1 MLRRIDGFDQNRSNT
16 ISGLPAASCIRN
28 LVGKVVGAA
37 ISICCFGVASVSL
50 AIIVESEALAQAQRS
65 ADVVTANRVGS
76 EDDLSALLDQLESDS
91 YAERQA
97 ASRLVSEIGFDA
109 TQPIVERMLS
119 GRPESVFRCSR
130 LLERIALDSNER
142 EMTKIARML
151 LLLSNNG
158 FDYLGIT
165 SAAINSR
172 WKHKQLDRNVA
183 RLEEAG
189 IQLER
194 VHYATGGSGPDP
206 FAEAWVVIEQN
217 GRVANEAV
225 APTKQTR
232 TSSPPLRRVELLSRV
247 RDIVAATE
255 EEDNRNFELEMS
267 QKLTQATGSQTSVP
281 PPVLRGGGVV
291 AISRIPVQTVNVATD
306 SFGITLGPEFKG
318 GAENLRLLK
327 LLPQIHQFTVYER
340 DIDDELLKSISEL
353 TTVQQIA
360 FQSCNYDIK
369 SVLEVLHARPS
380 LTITASGHETFM
392 GVTLQTQTTDNGVQS
407 CQILSTVAD
416 TAAEAAGCLEGDTI
430 RRLDGLEIR
439 TVDQMILAI
448 GSYKPGD
455 EVTVDILRGEE
466 ELELTMKLRK
476 RPEDE

>member
-16 ISGLPAASCIRN
+16 ISGLPAESCIRN

-194 VHYATGGSGPDP
+194 VHYATGGSAPDP
-206 FAEAWVVIEQN
+206 FADGWVLVEQN
-217 GRVANEAV
+217 GIVPHEAV

-267 QKLTQATGSQTSVP
+267 QKLTQATGSQTHVQP
-281 PPVLRGGGVV
+281 LTLHGGPEGVV
-291 AISRIPVQTVNVATD
+291 VLSGLPSQAVNVATD
-306 SFGITLGPEFKG
+306 SFGITLGPDSKVVP
-318 GAENLRLLK
+318 R
-327 LLPQIHQFTVYER
+327 IYV
-340 DIDDELLKSISEL
+340 
-353 TTVQQIA
+353 V
-360 FQSCNYDIK
+360 
-369 SVLEVLHARPS
+369 
-380 LTITASGHETFM
+380 
-392 GVTLQTQTTDNGVQS
+392 
-407 CQILSTVAD
+407 
-416 TAAEAAGCLEGDTI
+416 
-430 RRLDGLEIR
+430 
-439 TVDQMILAI
+439 
-448 GSYKPGD
+448 
-455 EVTVDILRGEE
+455 
-466 ELELTMKLRK
+466 
-476 RPEDE
+476 